1 VDVPT
6 IGRTV
11 WALSIPLLFLEIG
24 DALIHVT
31 DTAFLGRIG
40 IAELG
45 AIALGDTAFE
55 LLIFPVVGLL
65 EALQLVIARRTGERR
80 PRDVGAIFAR
90 AFMLAAAVSVVLA
103 AVVAAGAGRIS
114 TWLAESEQ
122 VAEPLEQ
129 FLQIAALGIPF
140 AALNL
145 AFGALYVGI
154 LRARVLVWATLVL
167 VLTNLVLS
175 YVFILG
181 SLGAPR
187 LGMQGAA
194 ISSVGAEVAAFLL
207 FSLYTAR
214 DADLRRLGLFRW
226 ERTRQPVVRPLIRLS
241 APVSLQG
248 LVGNA
253 SWFVFFIILER
264 VSGELLAWSN
274 VVFACYLVLMIP
286 TEAFA
291 EAAYTMVSNIIGS
304 GHAERLRHVVRR
316 TLAATF
322 AVTAPVLLLVLVF
335 PGTVLSVFSD
345 DAIPLQGSE
354 TALRVVVVAML
365 VAIPAEM
372 WMAAVLGTGDV
383 DAALVIDLV
392 FGAVIVMGAAAAAL
406 FDISLPYVW
415 LSLPAAAIIAMVL
428 AYARLETGRWRGH
441 PV

>member
-1 VDVPT
+1 VDTPT

-11 WALSIPLLFLEIG
+11 WVLSVPLLFLEVG

-65 EALQLVIARRTGERR
+65 GALQLVIARRTGEGR
-80 PRDVGAIFAR
+80 PRDVGAVFAR
-90 AFMLAAAVSVVLA
+90 AFMLAATVSLVLA
-103 AVVAAGAGRIS
+103 VVVALGAGRIS

-207 FSLYTAR
+207 FCLYTAR
-214 DADLRRLGLFRW
+214 DPQLRGLGLFRW
-226 ERTRQPVVRPLIRLS
+226 ERARQPVVRPLIRLS

-248 LVGNA
+248 FVGDA

-286 TEAFA
+286 TEAFT

-316 TLAATF
+316 AMAATYV
-322 AVTAPVLLLVLVF
+322 VTAPLLLLVLVF
-335 PGTVLSVFSD
+335 PGTVLSVFST
-345 DAIPLQGSE
+345 DAIPLEGSE
-354 TALRVVVVAML
+354 TALRVVVGAML

-383 DAALVIDLV
+383 DAALLIDIM

-406 FDISLPYVW
+406 FDVSLPYVW

-428 AYARLETGRWRGH
+428 AYARLTSGRWREH